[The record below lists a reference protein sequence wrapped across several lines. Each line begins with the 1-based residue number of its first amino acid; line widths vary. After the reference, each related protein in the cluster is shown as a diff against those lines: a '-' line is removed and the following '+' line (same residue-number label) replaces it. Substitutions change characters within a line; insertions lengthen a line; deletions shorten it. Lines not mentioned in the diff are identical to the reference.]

1 MHIITFSVIMCLGDN
16 MDEMK
21 LEYILEIARQKSIS
35 KAAASLFIAQPSLS
49 RYIINLE
56 KQLGVKLFDRSHTPL
71 ELTEAGQL
79 IVQYIQQSEALK
91 AKFFSE
97 LGRYKEST
105 CTEIKIGVV
114 PWRIPVFLPKI
125 VPEFMGKHHNVNVI
139 IKEGVSQDL
148 EASVLGDQI
157 DACVVN
163 GPQNN
168 QLLEYRVLNY
178 EKIVLVVPRS
188 SEVAQKNYD
197 FVNNKCRT
205 PVVDLRSLR
214 NETFILLVEKYRLGL
229 LSQKIFKSRGIMP
242 SHITYV
248 SNMNTALSMS
258 AVGLGLTFMP
268 ESGIERPLDG
278 CESPLYF
285 SIGEPEFGFPLI
297 IAFKKGKK
305 LNQHLGEFID
315 FVCSNYNDYRQG

>member
-1 MHIITFSVIMCLGDN
+1 
-16 MDEMK
+16 MDEIK
-21 LEYILEIARQKSIS
+21 FDYIMEIARQKSIS
-35 KAAASLFIAQPSLS
+35 KAAKNLFIAQPSLS
-49 RYIINLE
+49 RYVINLE
-56 KQLGVKLFDRSHTPL
+56 KQLGVKLFDRSHAPL
-71 ELTEAGQL
+71 ELTEAGIL
-79 IVQYIQQSEALK
+79 MVQYIEQSEALK
-91 AKFFSE
+91 AKFFSK
-97 LGRYKEST
+97 LGKHKEST

-125 VPEFMGKHHNVNVI
+125 VPEFMDKHHNVKVV

-148 EASVLGDQI
+148 EALVLADQI

-178 EKIVLVVPRS
+178 EKIVLVASRS
-188 SEVAQKNYD
+188 SEVAKSSYD
-197 FVNNKCRT
+197 FVNNRYYSSMI
-205 PVVDLRSLR
+205 DLRSLR
-214 NETFILLVEKYRLGL
+214 NEAFILLVEKYRLGL
-229 LSQKIFKSRGIMP
+229 LSRKIFKSRDVMP
-242 SHITYV
+242 SRITYV

-268 ESGIERPLDG
+268 ESGIERSLDG
-278 CESPLYF
+278 GESPLYF

-305 LNQHLGEFID
+305 LNQPLIEFID
-315 FVCSNYNDYRQG
+315 FVCSNYNDYRQC